1 MSRSRWLQKVV
12 VCAPN
17 AYWPNATGWTSRQE
31 EMVWTA
37 QAGKPLASLAEDSDS
52 DGETKSL
59 VLYIAQIIK
68 ADPWLELAE
77 LNATDAVN
85 QRWL

>member
-1 MSRSRWLQKVV
+1 
-12 VCAPN
+12 
-17 AYWPNATGWTSRQE
+17 
-31 EMVWTA
+31 MVWTA
-37 QAGKPLASLAEDSDS
+37 QAGKPLASLAEYSGS

-59 VLYIAQIIK
+59 VLYVAQIIK
-68 ADPWLELAE
+68 ADPWLEPAE